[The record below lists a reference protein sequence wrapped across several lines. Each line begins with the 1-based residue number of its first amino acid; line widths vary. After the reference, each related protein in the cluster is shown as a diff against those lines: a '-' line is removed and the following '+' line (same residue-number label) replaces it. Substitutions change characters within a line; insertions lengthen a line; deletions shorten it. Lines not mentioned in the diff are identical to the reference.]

1 MGTIYKIAKA
11 LNFLACLAGV
21 VALMIYAY
29 YSWSEN
35 GEYTIGSFICS
46 LVIHGTFGVI
56 IYLSIDYL
64 LVKVLMKQNYGE
76 D

>member
-11 LNFLACLAGV
+11 LNFLVCLAGV
-21 VALMIYAY
+21 VAMMICAY

>member
-11 LNFLACLAGV
+11 LNFLVCLAGV
-21 VALMIYAY
+21 VVLMICAY

-64 LVKVLMKQNYGE
+64 LAKVLMKQNYGE